1 MVELFDC
8 SKKHRVEEEKCF
20 CWSQTQVGDRQ
31 LRHVTTFGPFLTRN
45 DNAFAD
51 DQTVQ
56 VLPDMASVRGECE
69 AADVESGTF
78 RFFDELG
85 RSLIPRFIVPVRR
98 TSLLFGIKL
107 VGGGNFE
114 LDLNPQDQGSAFE
127 TSLANVVAIEPNRW
141 FATIADLVSYVAE
154 KRKNEV

>member
-1 MVELFDC
+1 MIIV
-8 SKKHRVEEEKCF
+8 
-20 CWSQTQVGDRQ
+20 
-31 LRHVTTFGPFLTRN
+31 
-45 DNAFAD
+45 FAD

-69 AADVESGTF
+69 AVDVESGTF

-85 RSLIPRFIVPVRR
+85 RSLIPRFIAPVRWS
-98 TSLLFGIKL
+98 SLPFGIKL
-107 VGGGNFE
+107 VGGGDFE
-114 LDLNPQDQGSAFE
+114 LDLDPQDQGSAFE

-141 FATIADLVSYVAE
+141 FATIGDLARYVADNR